1 LSKIEFKYQKESSN
15 IFASIRRPR
24 VTLQI
29 FSRVFKEWI
38 MVEDVLADTGADI
51 SIIPKTLGIILVGDI
66 TKRRR
71 YKIHG
76 MVSSTFMYL
85 HRLKIRLNGKELLA
99 TVAIANSDNVPP
111 TLGRKH
117 GLDKFKVIFD
127 RGQKLRFF

>member
-1 LSKIEFKYQKESSN
+1 M
-15 IFASIRRPR
+15 
-24 VTLQI
+24 TLQI

-38 MVEDVLADTGADI
+38 TVEDVLADTGADI

-66 TKRRR
+66 IKRRR

-76 MVSSTFMYL
+76 MVSSTFMYV
-85 HRLKIRLNGKELLA
+85 HRLKIRLDGKELLV

-127 RGQKLRFF
+127 RGQKLRFS